1 MAKETAGA
9 PPASSAPRPADS
21 MEQRMETLQK
31 RLAEARAQG
40 GEKAVQKQK
49 QAGKWTAR
57 ERIEKLLDPS
67 TFVETYLLAE
77 HQGTE
82 FDMGSKRLA
91 ADGVVTGYGKVEGRT
106 VFVFAQDFTV
116 MGGSLGLMHAR
127 KIWDLLDTAAKVG
140 APVVGLCD
148 SAGARIQEGVDGL
161 SGYGGIFFRNS
172 VYSGVVPQISAVMGP
187 CAGGA
192 VYSPALTDFTF
203 IVDRV
208 AQMFITG
215 PGVTKS
221 VTGEEV
227 TMEQLGG
234 ARVHAEVSGNAD
246 FFAADEEE
254 CIARIRE
261 LLALLPS
268 NNLDGPPRVETGDDP
283 ERRDEELL
291 RVVPAD
297 PKRGYD
303 VREVVRRVV
312 DQGHLLEVKEG
323 FARNIVTG
331 LARLDGRTVG
341 VVANQPLVFA
351 GALDINASDKAARFI
366 RTCDAFQIPLV
377 TFVDVP
383 GYLPGVAQEHGGII
397 RHGAKMLYAYSE
409 ATVPKLTLILRKA
422 YGGAYL
428 AMCSKDL
435 GADQVFAWPTAEIA
449 VMGPEGAVD
458 VIFKREIESAPD
470 PAAER
475 ARRIEDYRSRFAN
488 PYYAAGRKH
497 IDAVIDPRDTR
508 PVLVRAL
515 EMLETKREPRPKRKH
530 GNMPL

>member
-1 MAKETAGA
+1 
-9 PPASSAPRPADS
+9 
-21 MEQRMETLQK
+21 MEQKMEALQK

-40 GEKAVQKQK
+40 GPKAVEKQK

-57 ERIEKLLDPS
+57 ERVEKLLDPG

-82 FDMGSKRLA
+82 FDMPAKRLA
-91 ADGVVTGYGKVEGRT
+91 ADGVVTGYGKVEGRM

-127 KIWDLLDTAAKVG
+127 KIWDLLDTAVKVG

-161 SGYGGIFFRNS
+161 SGYGGIFYRNS
-172 VYSGVVPQISAVMGP
+172 IYSGVVPQISAVMGP

-192 VYSPALTDFTF
+192 VYSPAITDFTF
-203 IVDRV
+203 IVDKI

-227 TMEQLGG
+227 TMEALGG
-234 ARVHAEVSGNAD
+234 ARVHTEMSGNAD
-246 FFAADEEE
+246 FFAAGEEE

-268 NNLDGPPRVETGDDP
+268 NNLEGAPRVESGDDP
-283 ERRDEELL
+283 GRREESLASA
-291 RVVPAD
+291 VPAD

-303 VREVVRRVV
+303 VREVIRAVV
-312 DQGHLLEVKEG
+312 DRGYLLEVKEG
-323 FARNIVTG
+323 FARNIVTAF
-331 LARLDGRTVG
+331 ARLDGRTVG
-341 VVANQPLVFA
+341 VIANQPLVFA

-366 RTCDAFQIPLV
+366 RFCDAFHIPLV
-377 TFVDVP
+377 TLVDVP

-397 RHGAKMLYAYSE
+397 RHGAKLLYAYSE

-458 VIFKREIESAPD
+458 VVFKREIEAAPN
-470 PAAER
+470 PVAER
-475 ARRIEDYRSRFAN
+475 SKRIEDYRARFAN
-488 PYYAAGRKH
+488 PYYAAARKH
-497 IDAVIDPRDTR
+497 IDAVVDPRETR
-508 PVLVRAL
+508 AVLIRAL
-515 EMLETKREPRPKRKH
+515 EMLESKRLSTPKRKH
-530 GNMPL
+530 GNIPL

>member
-1 MAKETAGA
+1 MAAQET
-9 PPASSAPRPADS
+9 RPVPS
-21 MEQRMETLQK
+21 MDEKQQALER
-31 RLAEARAQG
+31 RLAEARGQG

-49 QAGKWTAR
+49 QAGKLTAR
-57 ERIEKLLDPS
+57 ERVEKLLDPG
-67 TFVETYLLAE
+67 TFRETYLLAE

-82 FDMGSKRLA
+82 FDMPAKRLA

-161 SGYGGIFFRNS
+161 SGYGGIFWRNS

-192 VYSPALTDFTF
+192 VYSPAITDFTF
-203 IVDRV
+203 IVDRT

-215 PGVTKS
+215 PGVIKS

-227 TMEQLGG
+227 TMEALGG
-234 ARVHAEVSGNAD
+234 ARVHTEVSGNAD
-246 FFAADEEE
+246 FFAANEEE
-254 CIARIRE
+254 CVARIRE
-261 LLALLPS
+261 LLGLLPS
-268 NNLDGPPRVETGDDP
+268 NNLEGPPRIETGDDP
-283 ERRDEELL
+283 ERREGSLAG
-291 RVVPAD
+291 VVPAD
-297 PKRGYD
+297 PRRGYD
-303 VREVVRRVV
+303 VRDVIRPVV
-312 DQGHLLEVKEG
+312 DQGYFLEVKEG
-323 FARNIVTG
+323 FARNIVTAF
-331 LARLDGRTVG
+331 ARLDGRTAG
-341 VVANQPLVFA
+341 LIANQPLVFA

-366 RTCDAFQIPLV
+366 RFCDAFHIPLV
-377 TFVDVP
+377 TLVDVP

-397 RHGAKMLYAYSE
+397 RHGAKLLYAYSE

-458 VIFKREIESAPD
+458 VVFKKEIE
-470 PAAER
+470 AAARPVEER
-475 ARRIEDYRSRFAN
+475 EKRIRDYRARFAN

-497 IDAVIDPRDTR
+497 IDAVIDPRETR
-508 PVLVRAL
+508 PVLIRAL
-515 EMLETKREPRPKRKH
+515 EMLESKRLSLPQRKH
-530 GNMPL
+530 GNIPL